1 MDVHDPVTSRNK
13 TPGFCDGERDGFAA
27 LVSSAGAGL
36 VDVWRAAHP
45 KLRQF
50 TYWSARFNC
59 RGNNKGWRLDYALV
73 SPSLVPCVVSSTVI
87 GVSLPCARPHAPKS
101 SILTAPFERG
111 RSALESLFL
120 PPVCRCAQ
128 VDTFVR
134 SSFPGADHVPLGL
147 TLRLPTA

>member
-1 MDVHDPVTSRNK
+1 VVVDWSVLTPYPLPPMLPTAPHRHNRRHTSVRVPYLRAAVAYLDMDVHDPVTSRNK

-27 LVSSAGAGL
+27 LLSSSGAGL

-73 SPSLVPCVVSSTVI
+73 SPSLAPCVVSHAATGLS
-87 GVSLPCARPHAPKS
+87 RP
-101 SILTAPFERG
+101 LCG
-111 RSALESLFL
+111 
-120 PPVCRCAQ
+120 
-128 VDTFVR
+128 
-134 SSFPGADHVPLGL
+134 
-147 TLRLPTA
+147 